1 METKSSSQCVVGAD
15 VADVADVVGAWAE
28 QVVQEEEE
36 QLPLT
41 GLKHFF
47 V

>member
-1 METKSSSQCVVGAD
+1 METKSSSQCVVG
-15 VADVADVVGAWAE
+15 ADVVGAWAE

>member
-1 METKSSSQCVVGAD
+1 METKSSSQCVVG
-15 VADVADVVGAWAE
+15 ADVADVVGAWAE